1 MEDSGCRPLKLL
13 LDTETV
19 GHWRGVRGLRRR
31 AYASWCLLKFC
42 SGAASVGLDLAEEI
56 YNILL
61 CPCCSWLPE
70 RTTWY
75 LNKKSLHLCAREQDW
90 DDCLAAP
97 LCICQLFN
105 CCDQDSPKSPFCHMQ
120 HPFNVHKV
128 YGSNFMQLCHSW
140 LSLVPWAS
148 AAMFFC
154 HSWASLRLCTGDR
167 LIITKHLLCSNQCS
181 SLISRVY

>member
-1 MEDSGCRPLKLL
+1 MEDSGCKPLKLL
-13 LDTETV
+13 LGTETV

-120 HPFNVHKV
+120 HPFNVHKAV
-128 YGSNFMQLCHSW
+128 MAVTLWSCVTPDFHW
-140 LSLVPWAS
+140 SLEP
-148 AAMFFC
+148 
-154 HSWASLRLCTGDR
+154 L
-167 LIITKHLLCSNQCS
+167 LLCSFATLGPLS
-181 SLISRVY
+181 DSALEIDW